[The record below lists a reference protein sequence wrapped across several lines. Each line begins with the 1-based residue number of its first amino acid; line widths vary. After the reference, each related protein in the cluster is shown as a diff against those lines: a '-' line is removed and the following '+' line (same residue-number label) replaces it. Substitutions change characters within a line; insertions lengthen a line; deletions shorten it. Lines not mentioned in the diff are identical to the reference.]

1 MFVFFCR
8 HKIVA
13 RQHGLDPAWGG
24 GCSRL
29 FLQFSFLL
37 FLVDIKVYMFVFL
50 QRKGGRD
57 CEGPVWG
64 EEGWGGERESVCVRE
79 RERV

>member
-1 MFVFFCR
+1 MLDST
-8 HKIVA
+8 
-13 RQHGLDPAWGG
+13 GLDPAWG

-57 CEGPVWG
+57 CDGPCLG
-64 EEGWGGERESVCVRE
+64 GKGWGGERGRE
-79 RERV
+79 RE